1 MDMQNEPFPL
11 NEQREPEPG
20 EFYPLNR
27 MSLLYYEST
36 GDAPGADFPT
46 TNTPSYEPEDNTL
59 YE

>member
-1 MDMQNEPFPL
+1 MDMQNDPL
-11 NEQREPEPG
+11 PQNEQREPEPG

-36 GDAPGADFPT
+36 GYAPGADFPT